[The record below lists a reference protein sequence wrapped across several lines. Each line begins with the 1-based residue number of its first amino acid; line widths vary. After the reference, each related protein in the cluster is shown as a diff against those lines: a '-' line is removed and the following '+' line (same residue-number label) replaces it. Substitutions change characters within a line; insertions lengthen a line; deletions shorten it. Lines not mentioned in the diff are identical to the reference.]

1 MLLTSHCL
9 RRNLLHF
16 IIFFDFDKPKF
27 WICLPCTVY
36 HIDVNLDF
44 HSIRGKKGLCYSC
57 IHFRCFNMIFL

>member
-16 IIFFDFDKPKF
+16 IIFFDFGKPKF

-36 HIDVNLDF
+36 HIGVNLDF
-44 HSIRGKKGLCYSC
+44 HSIRGKNL
-57 IHFRCFNMIFL
+57 L